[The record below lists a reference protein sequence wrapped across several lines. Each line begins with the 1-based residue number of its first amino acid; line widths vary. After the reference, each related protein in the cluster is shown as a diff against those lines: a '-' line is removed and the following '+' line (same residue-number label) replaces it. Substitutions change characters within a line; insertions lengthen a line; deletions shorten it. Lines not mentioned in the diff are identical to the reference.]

1 MISMI
6 MKTVKMKK
14 KKKNQRKKIMDNKL
28 PILAKKNILMARQM
42 HNFKTKTRNLKYKL
56 K

>member
-28 PILAKKNILMARQM
+28 PILAKKKRLMVR
-42 HNFKTKTRNLKYKL
+42 
-56 K
+56 